1 MVETAGTAGPSTSA
15 STLPGRTPA
24 MVQTPIGLM
33 NNGVNVTDGNTPTI
47 WHGAPVQVLS
57 VNSSGRG
64 AVKNSSRPPPGR
76 GAPEAGSYERIFGQQ
91 PQIYKETTSKELGR
105 LSIFTMRQLQ
115 RAMQQKILQSTRDPM
130 GVWNAFHKLDR
141 RNCGELNF
149 ADLQA
154 AVKGF
159 NLIVSDDLVKEL
171 LRALD
176 SDHDGVLS
184 LTEFVAGLKADNNSA
199 LQLQPDQS
207 HNVSSRRYFR
217 CMKYHHP
224 LHNLAHLS
232 PLHQFEENP
241 QF

>member
-1 MVETAGTAGPSTSA
+1 MEGGQPGPSTSA
-15 STLPGRTPA
+15 SRTSAPRTGQSAA

-33 NNGVNVTDGNTPTI
+33 NNGVHVTDGNTPTI
-47 WHGAPVQVLS
+47 FGRAPVQVLS
-57 VNSSGRG
+57 VQ
-64 AVKNSSRPPPGR
+64 KPSRPPPQR
-76 GAPEAGSYERIFGQQ
+76 GAPAAGSYERIFGQQ

-105 LSIFTMRQLQ
+105 MELVTMRQLQ

-130 GVWNAFHKLDR
+130 GVWAAFHKLDR

-149 ADLQA
+149 GDLQA
-154 AVKGF
+154 AVRGF

-199 LQLQPDQS
+199 LQLQPQEA
-207 HNVSSRRYFR
+207 HAVSSRRYFR
-217 CMKYHHP
+217 CMKFHHP
-224 LHNLAHLS
+224 LHNLAYLS